1 MTYPL
6 KNLFILLFIF
16 LLTSCNKKAENISE
30 TKLTPIKEDAGPQKS
45 PVMIYGIPAD
55 SFNLVAGKIK
65 RNTFIS
71 DLLIEHGVSMPDIDK
86 VLENSRSVFD
96 VRKIR
101 PGQDYV
107 LFCEKEGSQ
116 KAKYLVYEDNQATS
130 YVFSFADSLNIT
142 RFKKKITSQIKFAS
156 GTIETSLW
164 NAIEQG
170 GFDPALASELSDI
183 FAWTVDFFGLQK
195 GDKFKVVYEELMIDD
210 KPFKTGKIFS
220 ASFISSGT
228 TFTAIPFIQN
238 GIETFFDAEGKSLK
252 KAFLKAPLKFSRISS
267 RFTASRF
274 HPILKI
280 RRPHFGVDYA
290 APTGTPVHS
299 IGDGK
304 IISVTNSGGEG
315 RMVKIKHNGVY
326 STAYMHLSGFA
337 PGLKPGKVVK
347 QGELI
352 GFVGSSG
359 LSTGPHLDFRF
370 YMNGSPIDPLKVS
383 SPPAEPIS
391 QENMHNFEKVKE
403 VGLGLLKT
411 IN

>member
-6 KNLFILLFIF
+6 KNLFILLFIV
-16 LLTSCNKKAENISE
+16 LLTSCNNTTPVTNESKLAESSE
-30 TKLTPIKEDAGPQKS
+30 NTTQAGS
-45 PVMIYGIPAD
+45 PELIYGIPAD
-55 SFNLVAGKIK
+55 SFNLIRGKIR
-65 RNTFIS
+65 RNSFIS
-71 DLLIEHGVSMPDIDK
+71 DLLIEHGVSMPEIDK
-86 VLENSRSVFD
+86 VLENSRSIFD

-101 PGQDYV
+101 PGQEYI
-107 LFCEKEGSQ
+107 LFCEKEGTGR
-116 KAKYLVYEDNQATS
+116 AKYMVYEDNLATS
-130 YVFSFADSLNIT
+130 YIFSFNDSLNIT
-142 RFKKKITSQIKFAS
+142 PFKKKITTQVKYAS

-164 NAIEQG
+164 NAIEKG
-170 GFDPALASELSDI
+170 GFDPALAAELSDI

-195 GDKFKVVYEELMIDD
+195 GDKFKVVYEEMLIDD
-210 KPFKTGKIFS
+210 KPFKTGKIYS

-238 GIETFFDAEGKSLK
+238 GIESFFDAEGKSLK

-267 RFTASRF
+267 RFSSSRM

-290 APTGTPVHS
+290 APSGTPVHS

-347 QGELI
+347 QGEVI

-370 YMNGSPIDPLKVS
+370 YMNGSPVDPLKVY

-391 QENMHNFEKVKE
+391 QENLANFEKVKE
-403 VGLGLLKT
+403 VGMGLLET

>member
-6 KNLFILLFIF
+6 KNLFILLFIV
-16 LLTSCNKKAENISE
+16 LLTSCNNTNPVQNES
-30 TKLTPIKEDAGPQKS
+30 KLTASSENTAQAGTPEL
-45 PVMIYGIPAD
+45 IYGIPAD
-55 SFNLVAGKIK
+55 SFNLIKGKIR
-65 RNTFIS
+65 RNSFIS
-71 DLLIEHGVSMPDIDK
+71 DLLIEHGVSMPEIDK

-101 PGQDYV
+101 PGQDYI
-107 LFCEKEGSQ
+107 LFCEKQGIGR
-116 KAKYLVYEDNQATS
+116 AKYMVYEDNLATS
-130 YVFSFADSLNIT
+130 YIFSFNDSLNIT
-142 RFKKKITSQIKFAS
+142 PFKKKITTQVKYAS

-164 NAIEQG
+164 NAIEKG
-170 GFDPALASELSDI
+170 GFDPALAAELSDI

-195 GDKFKVVYEELMIDD
+195 GDKFKVVYEEMLIDD
-210 KPFKTGKIFS
+210 KPFKTGKIYS

-238 GIETFFDAEGKSLK
+238 GIESFFDAEGKSLK

-267 RFTASRF
+267 RFSASRM

-290 APTGTPVHS
+290 APSGTPVHS

-347 QGELI
+347 QGEVI

-370 YMNGSPIDPLKVS
+370 YMNGSPVDPLKVY
-383 SPPAEPIS
+383 SPPSEPIS
-391 QENMHNFEKVKE
+391 QENLANFEKVKE
-403 VGLGLLKT
+403 VGMGLLET